1 MDEEFPKLVANPGN
15 PKNTKQDKKTNKKIQ
30 SQAYHNQTAKT
41 PKQKEIRGNRHN
53 IVKQLHFNKK
63 KKSQRKNI
71 LPIRNKDKSYSGL
84 LIRNHASKKR
94 EIKLKY

>member
-1 MDEEFPKLVANPGN
+1 MMDEEFPKLVANPGN

-63 KKSQRKNI
+63 KKK
-71 LPIRNKDKSYSGL
+71 K
-84 LIRNHASKKR
+84 SKKKHLTYK
-94 EIKLKY
+94 EQG